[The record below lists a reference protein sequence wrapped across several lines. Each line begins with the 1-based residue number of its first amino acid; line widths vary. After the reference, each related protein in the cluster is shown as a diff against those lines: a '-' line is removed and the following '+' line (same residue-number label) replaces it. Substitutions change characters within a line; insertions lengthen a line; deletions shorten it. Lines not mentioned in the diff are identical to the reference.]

1 MGIPKY
7 QDILMLHLKGVSNV
21 KVSQITKS
29 SRTTVIRAVLECDKL
44 GLKLSQVE
52 KMTDKELKAALYP
65 RAVAEKENI
74 PDVEYLDQEMKG
86 DKDVTLKLLWKE
98 YVEDCKEKKIAPLMY
113 SQFCHHY
120 QQFAIVDKV
129 SGHIERVS
137 GFSTEV
143 DWGGTVMHWQDERTG
158 EIMDAY
164 LFVACL
170 SFSRYT
176 YCEAFSDEQTASWIA
191 AHVHMYEFFHGST
204 KITICDNLKAGVVK
218 HVKGETKINRT
229 YQELA
234 RHYGTIISPA
244 AVYSPKGKPN
254 TEDSVGIIANQ
265 IIAALRHVTF
275 CSLEELNQAI
285 RERLE
290 VINST
295 PFQKRE
301 GSRKMLFEQVECNDL
316 QPLPTTPFEMA
327 EWFTDLSVQF
337 NYHVQVCKHFHYSV
351 PYQNIGKKVSVR
363 VTLSVVE
370 IFLENVR
377 IATHVRNYDRRCSYR
392 TDPSHMPTAQQEASM
407 RWNERRFVSWAEKIG
422 PNTCK
427 VVCSVIN
434 SRPVIQQSYPACLAL
449 LNLAKSYGDESL
461 EYTCSLV
468 FEGGFSPTL
477 TNVKNLLAAHSSSK
491 KETEDNPKPAP
502 AKGFVRQHSYFQDS
516 VLREVHHD

>member
-7 QDILMLHLKGVSNV
+7 QDILRLHLKGVSNV
-21 KVSQITKS
+21 KISQITKS
-29 SRTTVIRAVLECDKL
+29 SRTTVIRAVMECDLL
-44 GLKLSQVE
+44 GLQISQVE
-52 KMTDKELKAALYP
+52 EMTDKELKAALYP
-65 RAVAEKENI
+65 RAIVEKDNI
-74 PDVEYLDQEMKG
+74 PDVEQLDQEMKNH
-86 DKDVTLKLLWKE
+86 KDVTLKLLWKE
-98 YVEDCKEKKIAPLMY
+98 YVEDCKDKKILPLMY

-120 QQFAIVDKV
+120 QQYAIVDKV
-129 SGHIERVS
+129 SGHIERFS

-143 DWGGTVMHWQDERTG
+143 DWGGTVMHWQDESTG
-158 EIMDAY
+158 EIMNAY

-176 YCEAFSDEQTASWIA
+176 YCEAFSDEKMASWIT
-191 AHVHMYEFFHGST
+191 AHVHMFEFFHGST
-204 KITICDNLKAGVVK
+204 KITINDNLKTGVVK
-218 HVKGETKINRT
+218 HVKGETRINKT

-244 AVYSPKGKPN
+244 NVYAPKGKPN
-254 TEDSVGIIANQ
+254 AEDSVGIVANQ
-265 IIAALRHVTF
+265 IIAALRHTTF
-275 CSLEELNQAI
+275 CSLEELNLAI
-285 RERLE
+285 SEKLE
-290 VINST
+290 GINST

-337 NYHVQVCKHFHYSV
+337 NYHVQVCKYFHYSV
-351 PYQNIGKKVSVR
+351 PSQHVGKKVSAR

-370 IFLENVR
+370 IFLKNIR
-377 IATHVRNYDRRCSYR
+377 IATHVRIYDRRHAYR

-407 RWNERRFVSWAEKIG
+407 RWNERRFVSWAEAIG

-427 VVCSVIN
+427 VVCSIIN
-434 SRPVIQQSYPACLAL
+434 SRQVIQQSYPACLAL

-461 EYTCSLV
+461 EHTCTLV

-477 TNVKNLLAAHSSSK
+477 TNVKNLLAAYSSG
-491 KETEDNPKPAP
+491 KETEGKPKPAP
-502 AKGFVRQHSYFQDS
+502 VKGFVRHPSYFQDS
-516 VLREVHHD
+516 VKREVDHD